1 MDTGAKIK
9 QLRESLD
16 MTQEE
21 LGKILGV
28 KKAAINKYET
38 GTVVNLKRS
47 TIETLCNIFNVT
59 PQYLL
64 SDSDFSDFSP
74 SSSMQLTEQEEH
86 LVTSFR
92 GLNEEG
98 REKAVERVEELL
110 DVPRYQMDAVSTRI
124 WQDAEKVEKEIEN
137 VIKKRAVE

>member
-21 LGKILGV
+21 LGKLLGV

-47 TIETLCNIFNVT
+47 TIENLCNIFNVT

-64 SDSDFSDFSP
+64 SDSDLSP
-74 SSSMQLTEQEEH
+74 SSSSAPELELTEQEER
-86 LVTSFR
+86 LICICRS
-92 GLNEEG
+92 LNEEG
-98 REKAVERVEELL
+98 RERLVEYGDDLVASGK
-110 DVPRYQMDAVSTRI
+110 Y
-124 WQDAEKVEKEIEN
+124 
-137 VIKKRAVE
+137 IKSCEDEVVG

>member
-64 SDSDFSDFSP
+64 SDSDFSDSSP
-74 SSSMQLTEQEEH
+74 SSSMQLTEQEERLLGICRSLNDEGCER
-86 LVTSFR
+86 LVEYGDDLVAS
-92 GLNEEG
+92 G
-98 REKAVERVEELL
+98 K
-110 DVPRYQMDAVSTRI
+110 Y
-124 WQDAEKVEKEIEN
+124 
-137 VIKKRAVE
+137 IKSCEDEVVG

>member
-9 QLRESLD
+9 QLRESLG

-21 LGKILGV
+21 LGKLLGV

-47 TIETLCNIFNVT
+47 TIENLCNIFNVT

-64 SDSDFSDFSP
+64 SDSDLSQP
-74 SSSMQLTEQEEH
+74 SSSAPELDLTEPEER
-86 LVTSFR
+86 LLGICRS
-92 GLNEEG
+92 LNEEG
-98 REKAVERVEELL
+98 R
-110 DVPRYQMDAVSTRI
+110 
-124 WQDAEKVEKEIEN
+124 
-137 VIKKRAVE
+137 